1 MTSHPYDPGMVPRL
15 PSRARRPGLLAAAWL
30 GLCLAGASACGFDF
44 LPQAEARDE
53 WKRTYKIARG
63 GTFEIRNTNGKIRLQ
78 PSEGD
83 TIEVV
88 ATRIVKA
95 PSEEQAKK
103 TLAELQIEEKVLDDA
118 IVVDSTSRGLSINRS
133 RHVDY
138 AVRLPKWVNVTLKAT
153 NGEINAEGLAGM
165 FRAETTN
172 GAINAV
178 GLEQGADVE
187 TTNGV
192 VHLDFAKLG
201 DSGLRCSTTNGEV
214 TVTLPRDT
222 KARIVAEVTNGGIT
236 TSGLDV
242 TTTQQ
247 SRRRLEGTIGG
258 GGPAVRVE
266 TTNGAIRIRGR

>member
-1 MTSHPYDPGMVPRL
+1 MVLRL
-15 PSRARRPGLLAAAWL
+15 SRPGRRRGLFAAAWL
-30 GLCLAGASACGFDF
+30 GLCLAGASACGLDF
-44 LPQAEARDE
+44 LAQAEARDE
-53 WKRTYKIARG
+53 WRRTYKIARG

-88 ATRIVKA
+88 GTRIVKA
-95 PSEEQAKK
+95 PTEEQAKK
-103 TLAELQIEEKVLDDA
+103 TLSEFQIEEKVLDDA
-118 IVVDSTSRGLSINRS
+118 ILIDSTARGLSVNRS

-153 NGEINAEGLAGM
+153 NGDIDADGLVGM

-172 GAINAV
+172 GAINAA

-201 DSGLRCSTTNGEV
+201 DNGVRCSTTNGEV
-214 TVTLPRDT
+214 TVTLPRDA
-222 KARIVAEVTNGGIT
+222 KARILAEVTNGAIS

-242 TTTQQ
+242 ATTQQ
-247 SRRRLEGTIGG
+247 SRRRFEGTIGG

-266 TTNGAIRIRGR
+266 TTNGAIQIRGR